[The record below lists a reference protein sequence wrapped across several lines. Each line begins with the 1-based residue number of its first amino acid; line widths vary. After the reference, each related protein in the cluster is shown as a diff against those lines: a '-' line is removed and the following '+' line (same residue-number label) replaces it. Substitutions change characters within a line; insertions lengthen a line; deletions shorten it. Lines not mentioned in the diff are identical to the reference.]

1 MRTTIEIS
9 DKHLSALLSI
19 AAQKSLRGYS
29 KIIEDAIEHY
39 ITDQA
44 KLTGIKDNVLA
55 MKGDWGKESEAIKTS
70 IKELRKNW
78 KKS

>member
-9 DKHLSALLSI
+9 DNHRSALLSI
-19 AAQKSLRGYS
+19 AAQKGHRGYS

-44 KLTGIKDNVLA
+44 KTIGIKNSVLA
-55 MKGDWGKESEAIKTS
+55 MKGSWKKEADEIKAN